1 MFEMQPLDNPRG
13 WRRHVGDAVSCPA
26 CSRRSVYS
34 RELDRFFHLDG
45 TANRFCWV
53 AISRG
58 ELELRPVV
66 AGDGDEHQAPGVTE
80 GDDPGRAA

>member
-1 MFEMQPLDNPRG
+1 MFELQPLDNPRG
-13 WRRHVGDAVSCPA
+13 WRHVGDVVACPV

-45 TANRFCWV
+45 SANRFCWV

-58 ELELRPVV
+58 DLQPRPIL
-66 AGDGDEHQAPGVTE
+66 AGGSGDGDEHQAPPPAG
-80 GDDPGRAA
+80 PSRAA